1 MMKKRNC
8 NGSVNRGIGGIIKK
22 VMLIQFVLALC
33 IFTSVASVV
42 SQNREVNLTFEDV
55 SLSQA
60 LKGLSEASGCKF
72 IFNYDDL
79 NRYKVT
85 ARLQGT
91 NVEECLNIL
100 LKDKPFKYNHEGEF
114 IVISYK
120 EDGQKDEGFL
130 VKGVVKD
137 QQGVPLPGVTVV
149 VKGTTAGMATDVDGR
164 FELRVKERNVT
175 LVFSFVGMKTKE
187 VVADAGKP
195 VNVVMEEEAEM
206 LGEVVAT
213 GYQTISRERSTG
225 SAVIIN
231 SKKLG
236 QVQSTDLMTK
246 LEGITPGLMNYG
258 DIISIRGRSSFAVK
272 STPLVVVDGQVAN
285 VDLSAINPDDIESL
299 TVLKDAA
306 ATSLYGV
313 RASNGVIVIVTK
325 KAKDKTTDV
334 NVSAG
339 FYVNPLPSLSY
350 QDYASSSDVIDF
362 EREFLLNDPTY
373 KSNPADYFSNKN
385 DPASPGRLT
394 GVEQLYYELSLGN
407 LTEAQL
413 NQKLD
418 ELRKYD
424 YRKERQKALLETAV
438 TQDYNLSI
446 ARGGENSNLFVSFRY
461 QDYGQYV
468 KSTESKRFS
477 VYLKSEM
484 DLAKWFKLT
493 YGANAYFSRT
503 KQSVSVDD
511 LDVDRL
517 NEIMPYERLKDD
529 DGNLVYHYF
538 HNYYLS
544 QEINET
550 EGLKF
555 MGYNELEASTQNM
568 QTTRDTYLKLFA
580 HTDFKIMKGL
590 DLGLKFQYERNYTD
604 KDRYD
609 EKDSYMM
616 RKLVNEFAT
625 KNSYGDFEYNI
636 PDEGHIRKENNRSEF
651 YNFRAQANYQ
661 TTIGEDHDITVL
673 VGGEIRQD
681 HWRSSG
687 SEVYGYDNDKLTY
700 AQMDW
705 LTLSQ
710 SGVIGQLH
718 SSARKYRSEYISTG
732 DTKHRYVSAYAN
744 AGYTYAGRYTLNGS
758 IRVDQADLFGTDPKY
773 RYRPLWSLGASWNMT
788 NEAFLQ
794 DVDYLDLLKL
804 RVTYGITGN
813 VDQNSSPYL
822 LGAYMNSL
830 WINASITDILVAPNK
845 LLRWEKTSSFNV
857 GVDFSLFSRL
867 SGSLDVYRRYSSD
880 LLAKK
885 SLDPS
890 YGFTDATVNNGEMKN
905 TGMELS
911 LSYDWLKKKDW
922 SLNTMFTAAYNK
934 NKIKKIGYTPTVAD
948 DMLIYPYSY
957 YLQGDTYGT
966 VYAYRY
972 AGLTETGDP
981 SVYDENG
988 EVQSNT
994 AVDNIHALVA
1004 KGQLAPKW
1012 NGALGLNLRWK
1023 SLELNAKF
1031 VYYLGHSLRNDV
1043 PKLYSVYSEITRNM
1057 HKDIAKRW
1065 TPENTDTNVPSM
1077 GPNGLAR
1084 DRDLHWRYADVH
1096 VLSASFIKCRNIGV
1110 SYSFPKN
1117 LLQKI
1122 NLQNVV
1128 IRAQVDNPFYW
1139 AANDEGIDPES
1150 FNANE
1155 GTRTQFMMPTY
1166 SVGLNIN
1173 F

>member
-1 MMKKRNC
+1 MKKW
-8 NGSVNRGIGGIIKK
+8 NGSGSGNRGIGGIIKK
-22 VMLIQFVLALC
+22 IVFVQFVLASC
-33 IFTSVASVV
+33 IFTSVASVA
-42 SQNREVNLTFEDV
+42 SQNREVNLTFEEV

-60 LKGLSEASGCKF
+60 LKELSEASGCKF

-85 ARLQGT
+85 ARLHGAD
-91 NVEECLNIL
+91 VEACLNIL
-100 LKDKPFKYNHEGEF
+100 LKDKPFKYNREGEF
-114 IVISYK
+114 FVISYK
-120 EDGQKDEGFL
+120 EDARKDEEL
-130 VKGVVKD
+130 RVKGVVKD
-137 QQGVPLPGVTVV
+137 EQGVPLPGVTVV
-149 VKGTTAGMATDVDGR
+149 VKGTTTGMATDADGR

-187 VVADAGKP
+187 VIADADKALD
-195 VNVVMEEEAEM
+195 VVMEEEAEM

-225 SAVIIN
+225 SAVIVN

-258 DIISIRGRSSFAVK
+258 GIMSIRGRSSFAVS

-325 KAKDKTTDV
+325 RAKDKTTDV

-339 FYVNPLPSLSY
+339 FYVYPLPSFGY
-350 QDYASSSDVIDF
+350 QDYASTGDIIDF
-362 EREFLLNDPTY
+362 ERDFLLSDPTY
-373 KSNPADYFSNKN
+373 KSNPADYFASKN
-385 DPASPGRLT
+385 DPTTPSRLT
-394 GVEQLYYELSLGN
+394 GVEQLYYEMSLGN

-413 NQKLD
+413 EQKLD
-418 ELRKYD
+418 EMRKYD
-424 YRKERQKALLETAV
+424 YRKERRKALLETAV

-461 QDYGQYV
+461 QDYGQYA
-468 KSTESKRFS
+468 KSSDSKRFS

-484 DLAKWFKLT
+484 DLAKWFRLT
-493 YGANAYFSRT
+493 YGANAYFTRT

-511 LDVDRL
+511 LGVDRSD
-517 NEIMPYERLKDD
+517 EIMPYERLKDD
-529 DGNLVYHYF
+529 DGNMVYHYF

-544 QEINET
+544 QDINET

-568 QTTRDTYLKLFA
+568 QTTRDTYLKLFTHA
-580 HTDFKIMKGL
+580 DFKIVKGL
-590 DLGLKFQYERNYTD
+590 DLGMKFQYERSYTD

-609 EKDSYMM
+609 EQDSYMM
-616 RKLVNEFAT
+616 RKTINEFAT
-625 KNSYGDFEYNI
+625 KNMYNNFVYNI
-636 PDEGHIRKENNRSEF
+636 PDGGHIRKENNRNEF
-651 YNFRAQANYQ
+651 YNFRVQANYQ

-673 VGGEIRQD
+673 VGGEVRQD

-687 SEVYGYDNDKLTY
+687 SEVYGYDKDKLTA
-700 AQMDW
+700 AQVDW
-705 LTLSQ
+705 LTLTQ
-710 SGVIGQLH
+710 NGVIGQLN
-718 SSARKYRSEYISTG
+718 SATPRKKSEFILNG

-744 AGYTYAGRYTLNGS
+744 AGYTYLGRYTLNGS

-773 RYRPLWSLGASWNMT
+773 RYRPLWSLGASWNVSG
-788 NEAFLQ
+788 ESFLR
-794 DVDYLDLLKL
+794 DADYLDLLKL
-804 RVTYGITGN
+804 RLTYGITGN

-822 LGAYMNSL
+822 LGVYLNSP
-830 WINASITDILVAPNK
+830 WSNGNITDILVAPNK
-845 LLRWEKTSSFNV
+845 LLRWEKTSSLNV
-857 GVDFSLFSRL
+857 GIDFSFFARL
-867 SGSLDVYRRYSSD
+867 NGSLDVYRRYSSD

-890 YGFTDATVNNGEMKN
+890 YGFSEATVNNGEMKN
-905 TGMELS
+905 TGVELS

-934 NKIKKIGYTPTVAD
+934 NKIKKVGYTPTAAD
-948 DMLIYPYSY
+948 YMLKSPYSY
-957 YLQGDTYGT
+957 YLEGDTYGT

-988 EVQSNT
+988 EVRSNT
-994 AVDNIHALVA
+994 AVDDIRALVA

-1023 SLELNAKF
+1023 SLQLNAKF

-1043 PKLYSVYSEITRNM
+1043 PKLYSIYSDITGYM

-1065 TPENTDTNVPSM
+1065 TPENTNTDVPSM
-1077 GPNGLAR
+1077 GPNGLAV
-1084 DRDLHWRYADVH
+1084 DREMHWKYADMH
-1096 VLSASFIKCRNIGV
+1096 VLSASFIKCRNIGL
-1110 SYSFPKN
+1110 SYTLPQEWTRMLKLKN
-1117 LLQKI
+1117 V
-1122 NLQNVV
+1122 NV
-1128 IRAQVDNPFYW
+1128 RAQVNNPFYW
-1139 AANDEGIDPES
+1139 AKNKEGIDPEA

-1155 GTRTQFMMPTY
+1155 GTRTQEQVTTY
-1166 SVGLNIN
+1166 VFGLNIN